1 MSPTPLLH
9 KVQPIVIQPNSQA
22 PHMNALP
29 VEDLLAS
36 LGDDAPCGADLE
48 YDPAFLA
55 LEEAARGKAE
65 QQFGDTVI
73 AAQEPDWR
81 VVHEQASE
89 LARRTRDLR
98 VAVLLAR
105 AGARL
110 HGVAAYASAL
120 SLIAGLLE
128 RHWDHVYPL
137 LDADDNNDPTMRLNA
152 LAPLVDGEGGLADLR
167 AAVIGTARPPLTVRQ
182 IELAAGKAEP
192 RPDELVP
199 TLDGVVQGVQAA
211 EAQSAGTLAA
221 MKQVHAE
228 VVRIETL
235 LGDKVGAAQG
245 PELRTLRVLAHTL
258 NNVASQAEGGAPA
271 DMSADTATGPSSG
284 QGSVSRG
291 APGALQTREDVVRSL
306 DRACEWLE
314 RHEPTNPAPLLIRRA
329 QRLMGKSFLEI
340 IRDLAPAGI
349 DQIENI
355 AGNPND

>member
-1 MSPTPLLH
+1 
-9 KVQPIVIQPNSQA
+9 
-22 PHMNALP
+22 MNALP

-36 LGDDAPCGADLE
+36 LGDSAPCGADLE
-48 YDPAFLA
+48 YDTDFLA
-55 LEEAARGKAE
+55 LNEASQGKPE

-81 VVHEQASE
+81 VVLEQATG
-89 LARRTRDLR
+89 LARRTRDIR

-105 AGARL
+105 ASARL
-110 HGVAAYASAL
+110 QGVTAYASAL

-137 LDADDNNDPTMRLNA
+137 LDAEDNNDPTMRLNA
-152 LAPLVDGEGGLADLR
+152 LAPLVDADGGLADLR
-167 AAVIGTARPPLTVRQ
+167 AAVIGTGRPPLTVRQ

-192 RPDELVP
+192 RPDETVP
-199 TLDGVVQGVQAA
+199 TLDGIVQAVQAA
-211 EAQSAGTLAA
+211 EGQSAGVLAA
-221 MKQVHAE
+221 LKQVHAE
-228 VVRIETL
+228 VVRIEAL

-245 PELRTLRVLAHTL
+245 PELRPLRVLAHTM
-258 NNVASQAEGGAPA
+258 NNVATQAEGGAAA
-271 DMSADTATGPSSG
+271 DASADGDASPAG

-291 APGALQTREDVVRSL
+291 TPGSLQTREDVVKSL

-355 AGNPND
+355 AGNSDS

>member
-1 MSPTPLLH
+1 
-9 KVQPIVIQPNSQA
+9 
-22 PHMNALP
+22 MNALP

-55 LEEAARGKAE
+55 LNEAARGKPE

-81 VVHEQASE
+81 VVHEQASD
-89 LARRTRDLR
+89 LARRTRDIR

-105 AGARL
+105 SSARL
-110 HGVAAYASAL
+110 HGVVAYASAL

-128 RHWDHVYPL
+128 RHWDHVYPQ

-152 LAPLVDGEGGLADLR
+152 LAPLVDADGGLADLR
-167 AAVIGTARPPLTVRQ
+167 AAVIGASRPPLTVRQ
-182 IELAAGKAEP
+182 IELAAGKAEA
-192 RPDELVP
+192 RPDENVP
-199 TLDGVVQGVQAA
+199 TLEGVLQGLKAA
-211 EAQSAGTLAA
+211 EAQSAGIVAA
-221 MKQVHAE
+221 LKQVHAE
-228 VVRIETL
+228 VLRIESV

-245 PELRTLRVLAHTL
+245 PELRPLRVLAQTL
-258 NNVASQAEGGAPA
+258 SNVATQAEGGAV
-271 DMSADTATGPSSG
+271 ADTSSEDGAASTSSG
-284 QGSVSRG
+284 GNLRGTPGS
-291 APGALQTREDVVRSL
+291 LQTREDVVRSL

-329 QRLMGKSFLEI
+329 QRLMGKSFLDI

-355 AGNPND
+355 AGNVNE

>member
-1 MSPTPLLH
+1 
-9 KVQPIVIQPNSQA
+9 
-22 PHMNALP
+22 MNALP

-36 LGDDAPCGADLE
+36 LGVDAPCGPDLE

-110 HGVAAYASAL
+110 NGVAAYASAL

-128 RHWDHVYPL
+128 RHWDHVYPQ

-152 LAPLVDGEGGLADLR
+152 LAPLVDGSGGLADLR
-167 AAVIGTARPPLTVRQ
+167 AAVIGNSRPALTVRQ
-182 IELAAGKAEP
+182 IELAAGKADP

-199 TLDGVVQGVQAA
+199 TLEGVLQAVQAA
-211 EAQSAGTLAA
+211 EAQSAGTVAA
-221 MKQVHAE
+221 LKLVHAE
-228 VVRIETL
+228 VVRIETV
-235 LGDKVGAAQG
+235 LGDKVGSAQG
-245 PELRTLRVLAHTL
+245 PELRPLRVLAHTL
-258 NNVASQAEGGAPA
+258 NNVANQAEGGAAA
-271 DMSADTATGPSSG
+271 DESSDDG
-284 QGSVSRG
+284 AASSNQGSVSRG
-291 APGALQTREDVVRSL
+291 APGSLQSREDVVKSL

-355 AGNPND
+355 AGNSDS

>member
-1 MSPTPLLH
+1 
-9 KVQPIVIQPNSQA
+9 
-22 PHMNALP
+22 MNALP

-55 LEEAARGKAE
+55 LEEAARGKPE

-73 AAQEPDWR
+73 AALEPDWR
-81 VVHEQASE
+81 VVHEQACD

-110 HGVAAYASAL
+110 HGVLAYASAL

-128 RHWDHVYPL
+128 RHWDHVFPL

-152 LAPLVDGEGGLADLR
+152 LAPLVDADGGLADLR
-167 AAVIGTARPPLTVRQ
+167 AAVIGTDRPPLTVRQ
-182 IELAAGKAEP
+182 IELATGKADP
-192 RPDELVP
+192 RPGENVP
-199 TLDGVVQGVQAA
+199 TLDGVVKGVQTA
-211 EAQSAGTLAA
+211 EAQSAGTAA
-221 MKQVHAE
+221 ALKQVHAE

-245 PELRTLRVLAHTL
+245 PELRPLRVLAHTL
-258 NNVASQAEGGAPA
+258 SNVASQAEGQAAGEMSTNDGAAP
-271 DMSADTATGPSSG
+271 
-284 QGSVSRG
+284 G
-291 APGALQTREDVVRSL
+291 APGPALRGTPGTLQTREDVVRSL

-355 AGNPND
+355 AGNASE